1 MIGGWIGTAAPC
13 WHIIGFMMLLRS
25 AGAASLRGRCPPI
38 AGGSRPAAVLR
49 LAAGARGL
57 STDSLTPGESQL
69 RAIL

>member
-1 MIGGWIGTAAPC
+1 LEQRHRPVLLAHHFRAP
-13 WHIIGFMMLLRS
+13 MMLLRS